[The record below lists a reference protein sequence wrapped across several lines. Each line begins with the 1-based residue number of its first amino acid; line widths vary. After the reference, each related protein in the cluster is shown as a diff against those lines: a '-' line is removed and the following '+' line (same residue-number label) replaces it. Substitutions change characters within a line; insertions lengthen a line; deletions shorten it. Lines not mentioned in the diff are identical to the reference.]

1 MDCGAGRC
9 GPRRFCLVVSGSMDA
24 DDIPPPPAGAEP
36 GLDMGPLPDLV
47 GYALR
52 RAQVAVFADFHA
64 SFAPL
69 GLRPGAFSVLL
80 LVRHNPG
87 ARATDIGRALGIK
100 RANFVPLLAE
110 LEGRGLV
117 ERRAVAH
124 DRRVAALHLT
134 GDGAGLLRR
143 ADQVLCAHEARWEA
157 RLGRADLDR
166 LLGLLHRLA

>member
-1 MDCGAGRC
+1 
-9 GPRRFCLVVSGSMDA
+9 MDA
-24 DDIPPPPAGAEP
+24 DDISPPAD
-36 GLDMGPLPDLV
+36 GLNLGPLPSLM

-87 ARATDIGRALGIK
+87 VRPTDIGRALGIK

-117 ERRAVAH
+117 ERRAVAG
-124 DRRVAALHLT
+124 DRRAAALHLT
-134 GDGAGLLRR
+134 ADGIALLRR
-143 ADQVLCAHEARWEA
+143 ADRVLRTHEARWQA
-157 RLGRADLDR
+157 RLGQADTAR
-166 LLGLLHRLA
+166 LLDLLHRLSR

>member
-1 MDCGAGRC
+1 
-9 GPRRFCLVVSGSMDA
+9 MDA
-24 DDIPPPPAGAEP
+24 DDTRPPGA
-36 GLDMGPLPDLV
+36 GLDMGPLPGLV

-87 ARATDIGRALGIK
+87 VRPTDIGRALGIK
-100 RANFVPLLAE
+100 RANFVPLLAD

-117 ERRAVAH
+117 ERRAVAG
-124 DRRVAALHLT
+124 DRRAAALHLAA
-134 GDGAGLLRR
+134 DGTALLRR
-143 ADQVLCAHEARWEA
+143 ADRVLRAHEARWTA
-157 RLGRADLDR
+157 RLGEADAGR
-166 LLGLLHRLA
+166 LLELLRRLSG